1 MLADVGDDEGAG
13 DRAGAAKLLERSF
26 QLNPA
31 DAQVAITLAE
41 LYNRANRPDDAR
53 PAKLLDLGAAVTDEE
68 LDAVRDWKIDVL
80 NRIALD
86 PGVFVDEREGDEL
99 REMCRREA
107 TALRLGLPST
117 WGDRSCP

>member
-1 MLADVGDDEGAG
+1 MFRVYKRVTPDEV
-13 DRAGAAKLLERSF
+13 AALMRE
-26 QLNPA
+26 
-31 DAQVAITLAE
+31 VA
-41 LYNRANRPDDAR
+41 RV
-53 PAKLLDLGAAVTDEE
+53 LDLGAGATDEE

-86 PGVFVDEREGDEL
+86 PGPFEDEQEAADV

-117 WGDRSCP
+117 GRDGSCQ